1 MNYEKKQ
8 IEAAISQ
15 IDPFEVRRQ
24 LFLRGEFGFIV
35 TAPNEYGHLCT
46 HEKQREALQTLTSG
60 DYTQFLYGGAAGGAK
75 SWTGCVWLLF
85 MAASYPK
92 TRWYIARNRLK
103 DLEDSV
109 LVTWKK
115 VCDTY
120 GFYDYKYNGQK
131 HFLTL
136 GNGSVVNFLE
146 IKYQPSDPLFE
157 DLGSTEY
164 TGGWIEEIGE
174 VHERGAAVLHSR
186 TGRHLNTK
194 YGLRKMSFYTCNPK
208 KNWAK
213 MQYYDKH
220 KNGTLEGHKK
230 FMQALP
236 HENPFIPSEY
246 IESLKQLKDTE
257 PSLYKRLY
265 EGDWD
270 YEDNPNQLCED
281 EMIEQIFDN
290 THVDF
295 GKGYITADVA
305 RFGSDKAVI
314 GVWKGWVLTDVVTF
328 DISRTTDI
336 ELAIKTLQ
344 YKHRIPKTRVV
355 ADEDGVGGGIVDSLR
370 IKGFVNGS
378 RAIKEAGKDVQYRNL
393 QIQCLYKL
401 AEKVNEAEIRITADL
416 TNDQKKQIMEELQEI
431 QSKNADNRKLDC
443 KTKSE
448 IRDSIG
454 RSPDWRDMML
464 MRVYFDL
471 KKPKKFVSSRP
482 RAAI

>member
-1 MNYEKKQ
+1 MNYDKKQ
-8 IEAAISQ
+8 IEAVLGK
-15 IDPFEVRRQ
+15 IDPFEVRRR
-24 LFLRGEFGFIV
+24 LFLLGDFSFVVQAQNEHGEV
-35 TAPNEYGHLCT
+35 CT
-46 HEKQREALQTLTSG
+46 HEKQREALETLTSG
-60 DYTQFLYGGAAGGAK
+60 EYTEFLYGGAAGGAK

-92 TRWYIARNRLK
+92 TRWYVARNRLK

-120 GFYDYKYNGQK
+120 GFHDYKYNGQK
-131 HFLTL
+131 HFITL
-136 GNGSVVNFLE
+136 GNGSVVNFIE
-146 IKYQPSDPLFE
+146 IKYQPSDPMFE

-174 VHERGAAVLHSR
+174 VHQRGAAVLHSR

-213 MQYYDKH
+213 LEFYDKYR
-220 KNGTLEGHKK
+220 NGTLGPHKK

-236 HENPFIPSEY
+236 KDNPFIPEEY
-246 IESLKQLKDTE
+246 IESLRQLKDTE

-265 EGDWD
+265 EGNWD
-270 YEDNPNQLCED
+270 YEDNPNQLCDD
-281 EMIEQIFDN
+281 EMIEQVFDN
-290 THVDF
+290 THVTP
-295 GKGYITADVA
+295 GKGFITADVA

-314 GVWKGWVLTDVVTF
+314 GVWKGWVLVDVVTF
-328 DISRTTDI
+328 DVSKTTDI
-336 ELAIKTLQ
+336 QLAIQTLQ
-344 YKHRIPKTRVV
+344 RRYRIPKTNVI
-355 ADEDGVGGGIVDSLR
+355 ADEDGVGGGVVDNLR
-370 IKGFVNGS
+370 VKGFVNGS
-378 RAIKEAGKDVQYRNL
+378 RPLKEAGKDVEYRNL

-401 AEKVNEAEIRITADL
+401 AEKVNDGQIWVKADL
-416 TNDQKKQIMEELQEI
+416 TSLQKKELMEELQEI
-431 QSKNADNRKLDC
+431 QSKNNDNRKLDC

-454 RSPDWRDMML
+454 RSPDWRDMLL

-471 KKPKKFVSSRP
+471 KPAKKFVTSRP

>member
-1 MNYEKKQ
+1 MNKA
-8 IEAAISQ
+8 IEAAIKKVS
-15 IDPFEVRRQ
+15 PFEIRKT
-24 LFLRGEFGFIV
+24 LFLKGDFSFVV
-35 TAPNEYGHLCT
+35 TAKNEHGETKT
-46 HEKQREALQTLTSG
+46 HEKQREALEVLTSG
-60 DYTQFLYGGAAGGAK
+60 RYTQFLYGGAAGGAK

-115 VCDTY
+115 VCDSY
-120 GFYDYKYNGQK
+120 GFHDYKYNGQK
-131 HFLTL
+131 HFITL
-136 GNGSVVNFLE
+136 GNGSLVNFLE
-146 IKYQPSDPLFE
+146 IKFQPSDPMFE

-174 VHERGAAVLHSR
+174 VHQRGAAVLDSR

-194 YGLRKMSFYTCNPK
+194 YKIRKMSFYTCNPK

-213 MQYYDKH
+213 MDFYDKH
-220 KNGTLEGHKK
+220 KNGTLEGYKC

-236 HENPFIPSEY
+236 KDNPFIPEEY
-246 IESLKQLKDTE
+246 LDSLRKLKDTE

-265 EGDWD
+265 EGNWD
-270 YEDNPNQLCED
+270 YEDNPNQLTED
-281 EMIEQIFDN
+281 DMIEQIYQN
-290 THVDF
+290 THVPY
-295 GKGYITADVA
+295 GKGYITADIA

-314 GVWKGWVLTDVVTF
+314 GVWKGWRLVDVITF
-328 DISRTTDI
+328 AISSTTDI
-336 ELAIKTLQ
+336 QVAIQTLQ
-344 YKHRIPKTRVV
+344 HKYRISKNRVV
-355 ADEDGVGGGIVDSLR
+355 ADEDGVGGGVVDNLR
-370 IKGFVNGS
+370 IKGFVNNS
-378 RAIKEAGKDVQYRNL
+378 RAIREAGKDVQYRNL

-401 AEKVNEAEIRITADL
+401 AEIVNDGMIQIDADL
-416 TNDQKKQIMEELQEI
+416 TFQQKKEIMEELQEI
-431 QSKNADNRKLDC
+431 QSKNSDNRKLDC

-471 KKPKKFVSSRP
+471 RPPKKYVKAVP
-482 RAAI
+482 RRAI